1 MRFMNNRAVA
11 ALFGGIAMSAAASAG
26 ILTETVFDLSD
37 HPDGDRA
44 DPTYGLRLDNLFEGD
59 GMGGATTFS
68 FDVVGDTTMTVTD
81 NGGGGIS
88 IDIVGT
94 VYGGVD
100 GGSDYVFAEGA
111 YSLVY
116 RYVANVTADGTGWV
130 VTDESAGNGGSLTS
144 LGNADIPNGTVYS
157 FEGFTSDDGPIF
169 KFLQDGHRLDG
180 YEGFD
185 DAWVGR
191 GWHRVDGVSGTQD
204 FLFVGRLVP
213 SPGAVMALACG
224 GVFGASRRRRR

>member
-1 MRFMNNRAVA
+1 MRFVNTKAAA
-11 ALFGGIAMSAAASAG
+11 ALLGGVALSAAAQAG
-26 ILTETVFDLSD
+26 IMTETVFNLSD
-37 HPDGDRA
+37 HPDGNVA
-44 DPTYGLRLDNLFEGD
+44 DPTYGLRLDNLFQD
-59 GMGGATTFS
+59 AGMGGATTFS

-81 NGGGGIS
+81 DGGSGIT

-100 GGSDYVFAEGA
+100 GGSDYAFAEGA

-116 RYVANVTADGTGWV
+116 SYVVNVMADGTGWV
-130 VTDESAGNGGSLTS
+130 VTDEGAGNGGTLTS
-144 LGNADIPNGTVYS
+144 LGNADIPMGTVYS

-169 KFLQDGHRLDG
+169 KFLEDDHRLGG
-180 YEGFD
+180 YAGFD

-213 SPGAVMALACG
+213 SPGAAMALACG
-224 GVFGASRRRRR
+224 GLFGASRRRR